1 MGDRVGHET
10 VAPEELARWT
20 RWFAVECNNRAWR
33 LAEAATRTAGED
45 EEMLHAAH
53 AAAHHW
59 SKVGTELH
67 QARATMLLGHVHALL
82 GRGESAMAY
91 ARQSFT
97 YVTSRDSPAWE
108 VAFAH
113 AVLANAAAAARDRE
127 LQAKHYA
134 IAKDLGEAL
143 ADAEE
148 REIFGATFRA
158 VPAPP

>member
-1 MGDRVGHET
+1 MAHDT
-10 VAPEELARWT
+10 VDPEELARWT

-82 GRGESAMAY
+82 GRGASAMAY
-91 ARQSFT
+91 ARRSFAF
-97 YVTSRDSPAWE
+97 VTSRDSPPWE

-113 AVLANAAAAARDRE
+113 AILANAAAAAGDRE
-127 LQAKHYA
+127 LQGRHYA
-134 IAKDLGEAL
+134 IAKDLGAAL
-143 ADAEE
+143 ADMEE
-148 REIFGATFRA
+148 REIFDATFSA
-158 VPAPP
+158 VPAPS